1 MTEPSS
7 VKPFPDA
14 RPPHLPDTLTRLSP
28 WVLFFVAVVALQLWR
43 LVQAWQPS
51 VIPGDVRSAIEYI
64 LSWVPALT
72 APLIGVALFYRHPDA
87 RVSLR
92 VLVFGVILL
101 SFGELMSAFQEP
113 IRDFLRGLAPADD
126 PTLLAETPAEFAFR
140 VFTLLVTIFGLLYV
154 GAGLSSARAHE
165 ATKAERPLTVWL
177 AALAGVGSVVSLTA
191 LSALPADSTPMLTIQ
206 VIIGV
211 VLSAVVTFAWAYLAV
226 VTISGW
232 IAREAPRRAWGVA
245 ALATTILFGFR
256 LIFPALS
263 LVPFGPDSGPILSLL
278 AYVSWTAWAL
288 LIVAFALG
296 LPATPGSVSEADA
309 DATGDPPAV
318 TSPGS
323 AGG

>member
-1 MTEPSS
+1 VTEPSS

-28 WVLFFVAVVALQLWR
+28 WVLFFVAIVALQLWR

-126 PTLLAETPAEFAFR
+126 PTLLAETPADLRAALCRSRAFQCTGSRGDQGRTTAHRLAGGARRRR
-140 VFTLLVTIFGLLYV
+140 VDRQPDRLV
-154 GAGLSSARAHE
+154 GAS
-165 ATKAERPLTVWL
+165 
-177 AALAGVGSVVSLTA
+177 
-191 LSALPADSTPMLTIQ
+191 
-206 VIIGV
+206 
-211 VLSAVVTFAWAYLAV
+211 
-226 VTISGW
+226 
-232 IAREAPRRAWGVA
+232 RR
-245 ALATTILFGFR
+245 F
-256 LIFPALS
+256 
-263 LVPFGPDSGPILSLL
+263 D
-278 AYVSWTAWAL
+278 
-288 LIVAFALG
+288 
-296 LPATPGSVSEADA
+296 ADA
-309 DATGDPPAV
+309 DHPGDHRRGPQRGRHIRV
-318 TSPGS
+318 GVS
-323 AGG
+323 GGRDDQRVDRT